1 MAVDAHLCHVSGA
14 YVGDEDRVS
23 LSFKP
28 TALNGTLEINN
39 VT

>member
-1 MAVDAHLCHVSGA
+1 MAVGAHLCHVSGA

-28 TALNGTLEINN
+28 TAPNRSLEINK